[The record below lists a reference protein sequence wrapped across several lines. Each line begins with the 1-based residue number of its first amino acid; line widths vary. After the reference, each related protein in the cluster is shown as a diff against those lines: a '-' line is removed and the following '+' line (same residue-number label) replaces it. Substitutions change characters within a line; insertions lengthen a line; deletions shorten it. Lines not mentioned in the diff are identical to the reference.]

1 MTALAVGV
9 LLSIFAAAFL
19 SHLAA
24 DYHTHRTRQ
33 RAIQALWNAR
43 AGLEHYRA
51 TGQLPPVDRDTRE
64 REVPLEGAGERC
76 RVHLDPADGD
86 IRFEGVSGGIHRSL
100 ILVGGD
106 PERLV
111 VATQ

>member
-19 SHLAA
+19 SHLVV
-24 DYHTHRTRQ
+24 DYHAHQVRQ
-33 RAIQALWNAR
+33 RAIQAVWNAR

-51 TGQLPPVDRDTRE
+51 TGKLPPVDAETRE
-64 REVPLEGAGERC
+64 REIPLEGEGERC
-76 RVHLDPADGD
+76 RVHLDPEDGD
-86 IRFEGVSGGIHRSL
+86 IRFEGISGEIHKSL

-111 VATQ
+111 VDTQ